1 MKENNSTLCIISP
14 QCREQYG
21 QELEQYF
28 ILRKEV
34 LIDQRGWDLK
44 SVGNKEIDQ
53 FDHEY
58 AHYLLYK
65 DLKTGKVMG
74 GVRLTPS
81 LAPNLT
87 MDIFAHLIDSELGFC
102 TNPLVWESSRY
113 VTASVDK
120 TSQRGLVRNITL
132 QLFIGMIEYCLRMN
146 VYALLTLT
154 EVRLERIGRMVGWPL
169 RRLGRVE
176 YLGDT
181 HAVVG
186 LVETNEI
193 IKRQLRAHGKLHQQ
207 ILPPNQDFS

>member
-1 MKENNSTLCIISP
+1 MKTKSNLCIVSP
-14 QCREQYG
+14 QSREHYG
-21 QELEQYF
+21 AELKQYF
-28 ILRKEV
+28 ILRKQV

-44 SVGNKEIDQ
+44 SIGDQEIDQ

-65 DLKTGKVMG
+65 DDKTGRVLG

-87 MDIFAHLIDSELGFC
+87 MNIFAHLIDSQLGFC
-102 TNPLVWESSRY
+102 VNPHVWESSRY
-113 VTASVDK
+113 VTTSVEK
-120 TSQRGLVRNITL
+120 ATHKGLIRNITL
-132 QLFIGMIEYCLRMN
+132 QLFVGMIEYSLRMN

-169 RRLGRVE
+169 RRLGRIE

-193 IKRQLRAHGKLHQQ
+193 IKRQVRAHGQLYGQ
-207 ILPPNQDFS
+207 ILPL